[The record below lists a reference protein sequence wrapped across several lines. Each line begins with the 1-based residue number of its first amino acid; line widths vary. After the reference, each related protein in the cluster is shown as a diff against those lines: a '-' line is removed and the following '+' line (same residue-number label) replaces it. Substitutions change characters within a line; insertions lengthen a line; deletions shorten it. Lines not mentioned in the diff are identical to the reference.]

1 MPIIADPSDLTLKV
15 RVCLV
20 TGATN
25 GIGRATATALA
36 SKGASLLVHGRDRH
50 KAEATVCD
58 IVEATG
64 NHAVEPI
71 VADFSELDQVRG
83 MAAEF
88 RAHHKCLHLLLNN
101 AGLLAFDRRTTHD
114 GFEAH
119 FGVNHL
125 APFLLTNLLLDTLKS
140 SAPARIVTVASAV
153 HNRGRIDFNDL
164 QAGQR
169 YSCVGAY
176 ATSKLA
182 NILFT
187 TELARRLDGTGVTAN
202 VLHPGGVATGLGGD
216 GTGLMALGWRFAK
229 YFMINPEKGART
241 SIYLAESSDV
251 EGISGRYFH
260 NCRDAPTAA
269 AARNAYTEARLWKVS
284 AGLAGLEG

>member
-1 MPIIADPSDLTLKV
+1 MSAAPVASMTGRI
-15 RVCLV
+15 CLV

-25 GIGRATATALA
+25 GIGRATAQALA
-36 SKGASLLVHGRDRH
+36 ARGASVLVHGRDRH
-50 KAEATVCD
+50 KAEAAVRG
-58 IVEATG
+58 IIEATG
-64 NHAVEPI
+64 NHDVEPI
-71 VADFSELDQVRG
+71 VGDLAELDQVRR

-88 RAHHKCLHLLLNN
+88 RARHKRLHVLLNN
-101 AGLLAFDRRTTHD
+101 AGLVAFDRRTTHD

-153 HNRGRIDFNDL
+153 HNRGRIDFDDL
-164 QAGQR
+164 QAERGYNGIR
-169 YSCVGAY
+169 AY

-187 TELARRLDGTGVTAN
+187 TELARRLDGSAVTAN
-202 VLHPGGVATGLGGD
+202 ALHPGVVASGLAGD
-216 GTGLMALGWRFAK
+216 GTGLLALGWRLAK
-229 YFMINPEKGART
+229 NFMISPEKGART
-241 SIYLAESSDV
+241 SIYLAESPDV
-251 EGISGRYFH
+251 EGISGRYFS
-260 NCRDAPTAA
+260 NCRETRTAA
-269 AARNAYTEARLWKVS
+269 AARDSDTAARLWKVS

>member
-1 MPIIADPSDLTLKV
+1 MSDAHVASMTG

-25 GIGRATATALA
+25 GIGRAAAQALA
-36 SKGASLLVHGRDRH
+36 ARGASVLVHGRDRH
-50 KAEATVCD
+50 KAEAMVRD

-64 NHAVEPI
+64 NHGVEPI
-71 VADFSELDQVRG
+71 VADFSELDQVRR

-88 RAHHKCLHLLLNN
+88 SARHKELHVLLNN
-101 AGLLAFDRRTTHD
+101 AGLFALHRRTTHD

-153 HNRGRIDFNDL
+153 HNRGRIDLDDL
-164 QAGQR
+164 QAVRGYR
-169 YSCVGAY
+169 GFRAYS
-176 ATSKLA
+176 TSKLA

-202 VLHPGGVATGLGGD
+202 ALHPGVVATGLVAGGS
-216 GTGLMALGWRFAK
+216 TGLMALGWRLAK
-229 YFMINPEKGART
+229 NFLISPEKGART

-251 EGISGRYFH
+251 EEISGRYFD
-260 NCRDAPTAA
+260 NCREAPTAA
-269 AARNAYTEARLWKVS
+269 AARDADAAVRLWKVS